1 MTIITAAGAIG
12 LALGLLSIRKKSI
25 WTKIIVPPI
34 VGVVGLLSGLGA
46 ETAIIAHTPTVL
58 VPEGPVP
65 IVSIRTDR
73 VFSNPYGAGVGNL
86 AEKRTFQYFYKNDK
100 GGLTPGA
107 VEANDMVSI
116 VEEDVLKDSGYIN
129 YIYEV
134 SDPKAPL
141 TSWLHTRVHRLK
153 SVEIHVP
160 ADTIYKEW
168 MVR

>member
-12 LALGLLSIRKKSI
+12 LLLGILSIRKKSI
-25 WTKIIVPPI
+25 WTKIVVPPI
-34 VGVVGLLSGLGA
+34 AGVVGLLAGLGVEA
-46 ETAIIAHTPTVL
+46 GIIANTPTVL
-58 VPEGPVP
+58 ISEGPVP

-86 AEKRTFQYFYKNDK
+86 AEKRTFQFFYKNDK

-107 VEANDMVSI
+107 VEANDKVSI
-116 VEEDVLKDSGYIN
+116 VEEDVLKDSGYIS

-134 SDPKAPL
+134 SDPSAPL
-141 TSWLHTRVHRLK
+141 TAWLHTKVRRLK

-160 ADTIYKEW
+160 ADTVYKEW
-168 MVR
+168 MAR